1 MLGPRCWKVNFLEY
15 QLLTWTSPNA
25 AWDIFQGFIASASLV
40 RVHSGS
46 ATYER
51 NVEQHVSPLRT
62 KAPSMKKTAWTSPKA
77 AWDFFHGFIA
87 CGMQRSFE
95 APLRTNY
102 IGVSG
107 HRRCKSSKSALRERH
122 VWNKRWAAC
131 VSTAHQSA
139 TYEKKRLAFVL
150 VLVSRVE
157 SYGKHIISIWADIL
171 QRQLWFVCIN
181 TADSNK
187 KASEVFS
194 QIAHPDPIDT
204 LRVKK
209 RFSDFR
215 KERKAKLVGHIMRAD
230 TPDALRAETVQ
241 SDSVSRVGYGTRKVS
256 PD

>member
-1 MLGPRCWKVNFLEY
+1 MLDVNGIRFCWPKLGQCLGHVGSKMLES
-15 QLLTWTSPNA
+15 QLLGISTSHLN
-25 AWDIFQGFIASASLV
+25 ISEGCLRYFSGF
-40 RVHSGS
+40 HC
-46 ATYER
+46 
-51 NVEQHVSPLRT
+51 
-62 KAPSMKKTAWTSPKA
+62 
-77 AWDFFHGFIA
+77 F
-87 CGMQRSFE
+87 
-95 APLRTNY
+95 
-102 IGVSG
+102 
-107 HRRCKSSKSALRERH
+107 CKFSTSALRERH

-157 SYGKHIISIWADIL
+157 SYGKHISSIWADIQ